1 MLRPEAA
8 GTGGFMRH
16 DGGLMIAF
24 GAGIGCLVSIW
35 NFFAPVAMLAPT
47 TDVAGTPGA
56 AVAIAATAILCLA
69 GMVLAGTAAGGGLTL
84 FLMIGALVG
93 ILGTGLAAWFLESD
107 LLLALMLV
115 CLVGWVLRVFTRRPA
130 Y

>member
-1 MLRPEAA
+1 
-8 GTGGFMRH
+8 
-16 DGGLMIAF
+16 MIAF

-35 NFFAPVAMLAPT
+35 NFFAPVALLAPA
-47 TDVAGTPGA
+47 TDISGTPGA
-56 AVAIAATAILCLA
+56 AVAIGATAILCLA
-69 GMVLAGTAAGGGLTL
+69 GMALAGTAAGRGLTL
-84 FLMIGALVG
+84 ILMAATLAG
-93 ILGTGLAAWFLESD
+93 ILGTGLAAWLLEST